1 MMLNEMTLWLLGTA
15 IIFTVVG
22 WFYGKK
28 GQMQEIVEL
37 TIDSLIE
44 EGYLKTRGSGKNMEI
59 LKWREWDND

>member
-28 GQMQEIVEL
+28 GQMQEVIEA